1 MGCGRKPKEE
11 APLYDDGPTC
21 PYDIK
26 PSVLF
31 ALNEVRSL
39 GLGSFRSGLNTL
51 KFQPCQANFVP
62 FYAQNKDMAKLREL
76 GGVAGIAK
84 AIGTHQHTG
93 LDPTAKAGSPASVDE
108 HARVFGPNKYKEV
121 PSKNFFALCFENLK
135 DPIILLLIAAALVG
149 TALAHARASRAAQG

>member
-31 ALNEVRSL
+31 ALNE
-39 GLGSFRSGLNTL
+39 
-51 KFQPCQANFVP
+51 
-62 FYAQNKDMAKLREL
+62 NKDMAKLREL

-135 DPIILLLIAAALVG
+135 DPIILLLIAAALVSTVLG
-149 TALAHARASRAAQG
+149 SALPDQRKEGEWIEGIAIWVAVLIVVAVGERLQPG